1 MTHPLFVFSQ
11 AFEART
17 RTDGTVF
24 WAIKDGAPEWVSDI
38 VYAAHFGAL
47 PCSWRYDKIS
57 DLAHE
62 FGDVETF
69 ADFDAA
75 QWADSVADVYTSDVL
90 KWFSGVSYAVDA
102 VDDAAAE
109 WGMDTKGIVEQI
121 MTGQAFM
128 LHELACAVVSALQD
142 QVDQYQA
149 HADELADADFSA

>member
-24 WAIKDGAPEWVSDI
+24 WATKDGAPEWVSDI
-38 VYAAHFGAL
+38 VHAAHGGAL
-47 PCSWRYDKIS
+47 PCDWRYDKIA
-57 DLAHE
+57 DLALE
-62 FGDVETF
+62 LSDVATF
-69 ADFDAA
+69 ADFDAG

-102 VDDAAAE
+102 VDDAAVE
-109 WGMDTKGIVEQI
+109 WGMDAKGIVEQI

-128 LHELACAVVSALQD
+128 LHELACAIVSALQD
-142 QVDQYQA
+142 QVDEYLA
-149 HADELADADFSA
+149 HADELAGADISA